1 MSAPRWYDARARTQD
16 TSSLTAQPKDCRHEP
31 LIDRSVWCK
40 TCDTQQRRE
49 AAGLK
54 ADPNFTCS
62 WKGLRAVRTG
72 TRGTKRGPDGGV
84 VPTPYA
90 EEGVLAEFPFADI
103 DAVFTVKNI
112 AGVRRPKARFK
123 DEWLLCTKALA
134 DAAQP
139 IVDLEW
145 AHATQTVKTPLYRAQ
160 DGLDGNQCG
169 QCSAHFLGS
178 WMCLRCGVELCL
190 DCFEYLAADPA
201 MGGGTLVLERDI
213 GACRHIGSTTGYDP
227 AQASFVTHS
236 HADFIP
242 IARIHPTRL
251 GLNKLMLR
259 MTAEQNAAPAQSHVA
274 ALGRWLEEDKWVGH
288 VWGLRARMRADK
300 REGLNSRQGI
310 LVLRAG
316 AELSPSARQVR
327 VARAVLSLD
336 ECFVVQQDALFP
348 LNPRDLAKFLPSDT
362 KVRMQAIVKD
372 GPDDTPTTEEWT
384 WAKLQKEL
392 SAKKRSARW
401 IDVRDFP
408 SDGDLRKLN
417 PSATEAF
424 RRAAS
429 FPGQQK
435 QVEGLDD
442 DTNRLQAMGDLG
454 QWMARGALAGR
465 DAREKVYIAFEC
477 DDEDGAE
484 IPFSNNHL
492 DGRPIG
498 AEWLVWPP
506 AARQH
511 FNNAAR
517 ACLLKGEVEPWTG
530 DVLYGQNFMANAAFV
545 DKVAELGGEECR
557 AIMIHQRE
565 GEAVYIAAG
574 WSHQATEV
582 QKERSKA
589 CREGVTSG
597 RDACMIRPLIYA
609 AWTAAEAA
617 LLREMEEGQ
626 NGRDTFKMLGA
637 VLSEVGTLQ
646 VEMSTKWREVNQRMA
661 GMETQ
666 LKELKSQLTATLDTD
681 TVARALKALIQEKL

>member
-574 WSHQATEV
+574 WSHQVRDLGVCATGV
-582 QKERSKA
+582 KFTDDERPRHIGS
-589 CREGVTSG
+589 
-597 RDACMIRPLIYA
+597 
-609 AWTAAEAA
+609 
-617 LLREMEEGQ
+617 
-626 NGRDTFKMLGA
+626 
-637 VLSEVGTLQ
+637 
-646 VEMSTKWREVNQRMA
+646 
-661 GMETQ
+661 
-666 LKELKSQLTATLDTD
+666 
-681 TVARALKALIQEKL
+681 